1 MLVSILFALQFRAVQ
16 TYFAQQLASYL
27 SNELHTK
34 ISIDEV
40 YLKPFSSLSLKNL
53 YIEDL
58 SHDTL
63 LFAQELTA
71 GIDLE
76 SIRSKEVTIKDVI
89 LLNSRFY
96 LKKNSDSISNLAF
109 IVNYFSTPKTSKK
122 ESSFRINL
130 NGLQLKNI
138 HFKYRNELIERQVE
152 GIDFNDVDILGL
164 HGDLSNIDFK
174 NYLLKVDIK
183 GLRFKE
189 KSGFEL
195 KRLDASFNMD
205 STSMN
210 FEKLFVE
217 TNRSRLGKRLQFKYS
232 DLRDFA
238 NFTERVKTYALME
251 DTRVDSR
258 DIAFFAP
265 SVNQVVFSV
274 GLSGSLSGTLRNF
287 RGEHL
292 LLKMGKATYLR
303 GNISVIGL
311 PVIEHTMFDLN
322 LEQFATIKADLE
334 PSIAG
339 FSGQKDF
346 KLPAILETLGN
357 VNYTGKA
364 KGFYDDFQLDGSL
377 KTLLGQIEAK
387 GGIKLKDE
395 NSYQGSLKTDHFNLG
410 SLLNNRQIGPISLE
424 ATVQGKG
431 FTLDELSAHLK
442 SRISAITYKGKSYQ
456 NIRLDGAMNAKTLN
470 VEADIN
476 DRNLNLQG
484 EAIIDFRDSETSY
497 DFSARVEKANLFEMG
512 LLRDSLQAEGQIR
525 GKFRGNNVNTIVGDA
540 RLHRIVLRK
549 PSSSIAVDSVVL
561 LAEGAR
567 ANRRIAVQ
575 SDVLD
580 ATMNGEIDLASFS
593 SYFKSVAKRYL
604 PSWNIEP
611 KPSRQVFDIALKL
624 KRSEPL
630 LLLFAPGVKIP
641 DTMVVN
647 GKFSTVD
654 SIANLNAYIPL
665 LEVGKIKVKD
675 VIVDGVAMDE
685 SLNLTATAD
694 QLNVTDSLYVKNI
707 NVANILSDDSLRF
720 NMKLS
725 DVDAKNQLD
734 LNGLVEFN
742 ENEAATLSLLPS
754 NVVINR
760 ENWKLEE
767 RVNFDFHGGNVHIN
781 GFELA
786 NGEQHVK
793 VDGLI
798 SKNEED
804 VLSVSFDKFNLTTLA
819 GITNPLGIEL
829 QGKLNGDFQLFSLL
843 KNPYVSADI
852 NSSDIYYNGR
862 EIGDMTLTAKMDPTS
877 KLVGMNMEVNRQE
890 TKTLAITGSYDAKA
904 RENSLD
910 LIANLEDS
918 EIVLFEPFLKKLVSD
933 LAGTVS
939 AGIRIK
945 GTPWN
950 PVISGDCDFKNA
962 SFTVNYLKTR
972 YTINDQVEVNNSSIE
987 LKNLNILD
995 KNNNQAIANGSVD
1008 MSNPLDPV
1016 IDVRVS
1022 AKNFMVLN
1030 TTAKDNP
1037 LYYGIGIGTGDF
1049 VFKGPTSNMDI
1060 DIKAA
1065 TEEGTSFNIPLNAS
1079 GTVSENDFITF
1090 VSKDST
1096 FSETRSSYFDGLTL
1110 HIDLNISRNAQAT
1123 IITDLGKLS
1132 GVGNGNLTMN
1142 ITSLGDFEMFGEYV
1156 ISQGKFTF
1164 TAQDFI
1170 NKIFEINRGGTIRWT
1185 GNPAEALINLTA
1197 MYEVRTSVRPLYT
1210 AAGRQGTDQRVVAQA
1225 EMILAGNLLHPE
1237 ISFAIDFPVD
1247 SYVKDELQ
1255 SYLSDANNVNQQ
1267 ALSLIVRRSFAPG
1280 TGTDLTTEL
1289 NSTFL
1294 SAGTELAFNQ
1304 LNNIISQSLNLNF
1317 VDFNI
1322 RSLNEASASIRLLNN
1337 RLILTGGITDR
1348 RSQLNDLNVFG
1359 NQVASD
1365 VEALYLIRKNGN
1377 LLFRASNRLNN
1388 RNFLNPTDEYV
1399 SAFGLVYRQDFDT
1412 LGEFFKRMFM
1422 LNRKKQEEEEE
1433 ENPKTIP
1440 EKEESTSIK
1449 GSKVN

>member
-1 MLVSILFALQFRAVQ
+1 MLVGILFALQFRSVQ
-16 TYFAQQLASYL
+16 TYVARQVASYL

-34 ISIDEV
+34 IEIEEV
-40 YLKPFSSLSLKNL
+40 YLKPFSSLSLRNL

-63 LFAQELTA
+63 LFAQELRA

-76 SIRSKEVTIKDVI
+76 SIRSKEITIKD
-89 LLNSRFY
+89 LTLSNSRFY
-96 LKKNSDSISNLAF
+96 LKKKADSVNNLTFILDYFSAPKQPKRKSSF
-109 IVNYFSTPKTSKK
+109 IVN
-122 ESSFRINL
+122 L
-130 NGLQLKNI
+130 NSLKLNNI
-138 HFKYRNELIERQVE
+138 HFRYKNELVKRHTAGVN
-152 GIDFNDVDILGL
+152 FNDIDILGL
-164 HGDLSNIDFK
+164 HGDFSTIDFK
-174 NYLLKVDIK
+174 NFLLKADIK
-183 GLRFKE
+183 GLKFKE

-195 KRLDASFNMD
+195 KRLDASFKMD

-210 FEKLFVE
+210 FENLSVQ
-217 TNRSRLGKRLQFKYS
+217 TNRSKLGKQLRFKYAT
-232 DLRDFA
+232 LADFA
-238 NFTERVKTYALME
+238 NFIEKVEIYAETE

-265 SVNQVVFSV
+265 GMNQVAFNV
-274 GLSGSLSGTLRNF
+274 GLSGKLKGTVRHF
-287 RGEHL
+287 KGERL
-292 LLKMGKATYLR
+292 LLKTGKATYLR
-303 GNISVIGL
+303 GNISVAGL
-311 PVIEHTMFDLN
+311 PDIEKTIFDLD
-322 LEQFATIKADLE
+322 LEQFATIKTDLE

-346 KLPAILETLGN
+346 KLPAILTSLGH

-364 KGFYDDFQLDGSL
+364 RGFYNDFQLDGSL
-377 KTLLGQIEAK
+377 KTVLGQVDARVAIN
-387 GGIKLKDE
+387 LKDE
-395 NSYQGSLKTDHFNLG
+395 NSYEGSLKAERFNISG
-410 SLLNNRQIGPISLE
+410 LLDNRQVGSVSLQ
-424 ATVQGKG
+424 ADIQGTG
-431 FTLDELSAHLK
+431 FSLNELNANIK
-442 SRISAITYKGKSYQ
+442 SQIASVIYKGKNYR
-456 NIRLDGAMNAKTLN
+456 NIRLDGTVDARVLHAQ
-470 VEADIN
+470 VDVN
-476 DRNLNLQG
+476 DRNLKLQG
-484 EAIIDFRDSETSY
+484 EAAVDFRSSETSY
-497 DFSARVEKANLFEMG
+497 DFSTIVEKANLLEMG
-512 LLRDSLQAEGQIR
+512 LIKDSLQLEGQVT
-525 GKFRGNNVNTIVGDA
+525 GKFQGNTINNIVGNA
-540 RLHRIVLRK
+540 RLHHIVLRK
-549 PSSSIAVDSVVL
+549 PSSSISIDSIVF
-561 LAEGAR
+561 LAEGER
-567 ANRRIAVQ
+567 SNRKIAVQ
-575 SDVLD
+575 SDMLD
-580 ATMNGEIDLASFS
+580 ATMNGEIDLASFP

-604 PSWNIEP
+604 PSWEIEQ
-611 KPSRQVFDIALKL
+611 KSSKQVFDFALKL

-630 LLLFAPGVKIP
+630 LLLFAPFITIP
-641 DTMVVN
+641 DTMFVN

-654 SIANLNAYIPL
+654 STANLNAYIPMV
-665 LEVGKIKVKD
+665 EVGKIKVTD
-675 VIVDGVAMDE
+675 IIVDGVAMDE
-685 SLNLTATAD
+685 SLNLTVTAD
-694 QLNVTDSLYVKNI
+694 QLNITDSLYVKNI
-707 NVANILSDDSLRF
+707 NIANILSDDSLRF

-742 ENEAATLSLLPS
+742 EKEAAILSLLPS
-754 NVVINR
+754 NVIINR
-760 ENWKLEE
+760 EDWKLEE
-767 RVNFDFHGGNVHIN
+767 KVNFDFHGGNIHVN
-781 GFELA
+781 DFELA

-793 VDGLI
+793 IDGLI
-798 SKNEED
+798 SKDEED
-804 VLSVSFDKFNLTTLA
+804 VLNVSFDKFNLVTLA
-819 GITNPLGIEL
+819 GIMNPLGIEL
-829 QGKLNGDFQLFSLL
+829 EGKLNGNFQLFSLL
-843 KNPYVSADI
+843 KNPYISADI

-862 EIGDMTLTAKMDPTS
+862 EIGDMTLTAKMDPAS
-877 KLVGMNMEVNRQE
+877 DLVGMNMEVNRQG
-890 TKTLAITGSYDAKA
+890 TKTLRITGSYDAKA
-904 RENSLD
+904 SENSLD

-933 LAGTVS
+933 LTGTVS
-939 AGIRIK
+939 AAISIK
-945 GTPWN
+945 GTPWS
-950 PVISGDCDFKNA
+950 PIISGDCEFRNA

-972 YTINDQVEVNNSSIE
+972 YTINDRVGVNNSSIE
-987 LKNLNILD
+987 LKDLDILD
-995 KNNNQAIANGSVD
+995 KNNNKAVANGSVD

-1016 IDVRVS
+1016 IDVQIN
-1022 AKNFMVLN
+1022 AKKFMVLN

-1096 FSETRSSYFDGLTL
+1096 FSETRGSYFDGLTL
-1110 HIDLNISRNAQAT
+1110 HIDLDISRNAQAT

-1132 GVGNGNLTMN
+1132 GVGNGNITMN

-1156 ISQGKFTF
+1156 ILQGKFTF

-1225 EMILAGNLLHPE
+1225 EMILAGNLLHPD

-1412 LGEFFKRMFM
+1412 FGEFFKRMFM
-1422 LNRKKQEEEEE
+1422 LTRKKKEEEE
-1433 ENPKTIP
+1433 ENPKPIQ
-1440 EKEESTSIK
+1440 EKEESTSVK